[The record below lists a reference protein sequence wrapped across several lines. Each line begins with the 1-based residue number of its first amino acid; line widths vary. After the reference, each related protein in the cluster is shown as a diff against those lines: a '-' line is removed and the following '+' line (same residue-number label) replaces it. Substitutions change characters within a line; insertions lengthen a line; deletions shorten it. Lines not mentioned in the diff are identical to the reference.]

1 MLSKINDSKI
11 SAGFTMSTQP
21 VPSEK
26 KINIDFGETRR
37 RSFFPEGFVDNK
49 DPNFRSVKV
58 LECQEDD
65 DLFMYMGVETG
76 DRSLRDQ
83 PLRKFCTGS
92 KYVGQWNKLG
102 IAGKGGVTMTKNYC
116 VMPDR
121 RFQIEIENDFRPPG
135 QEYLT
140 NEPPPAR
147 EIPPECYDVVEGYFD
162 PRTKTI
168 YSYSKEMR
176 SRSKLSQTEDALK
189 RTKSMSASAFI
200 YAGDDKKAEAIRKVS
215 HKTESDVDFKYMMKR
230 KMCQSKKVVS
240 WIPSPVQED
249 WVLKNCRKAWDT
261 TTGYR
266 PDLFEEWTKGGTGFV
281 TLNNIDEN
289 VSNFQSKLEYLKLSI
304 NPSEERNEKLLVS
317 FVKNNRETQENVH
330 VNILSKMFLEKNQ
343 TKEERPPRVDEIDN
357 SYYDQDLI

>member
-1 MLSKINDSKI
+1 
-11 SAGFTMSTQP
+11 
-21 VPSEK
+21 
-26 KINIDFGETRR
+26 
-37 RSFFPEGFVDNK
+37 
-49 DPNFRSVKV
+49 
-58 LECQEDD
+58 
-65 DLFMYMGVETG
+65 MYMGVETG

-102 IAGKGGVTMTKNYC
+102 IAGKGIYKFPHGVIYDGFFNKNGQFHGTGALVYPNGSRIEGLWKKGKLTENKNFITTSGVTMTKNYC